1 MPVSSGGLELWAA
14 VLARAESGGTPSRM
28 VSFLRDASVEACSA
42 DEIQIAVPNPL
53 SPEHLA
59 EARDILVRSAED
71 LLGRKPSVDIVSS
84 ARKPTPVPVAV
95 AVAGPE
101 FPLPQGDVG
110 TIHAASSGQPGR
122 PDRAPP
128 DTARAPLL
136 NENYTFDNFVI
147 GPSNRLAHAAAVAVS
162 EAPGQAYNPL
172 FLHSASGMGKTHL
185 LQATC
190 CRVLERWPRTALA
203 YISCED
209 FQNQFFSAVQAGGLD
224 TFRGRFR
231 HVQLLVVDDI
241 HFLANRERTQE
252 EFFHTFNTLY
262 NAQRQIILS
271 SDCPPREIPQ
281 IQERLVSRFKW
292 GLVAEIE
299 PPGFETRLEILRL
312 KLRMRNFDL
321 PRDVMEYLA
330 HKVDTSIRE
339 LEGTVLKLVGYA
351 RLLGSPV
358 DLPLAREAVE
368 GPAGRGLHG
377 RPANIS
383 DIVDTVADYYGIT
396 PSQVQARSRA
406 RSVALQRQVCM
417 YLARELTPH
426 SLESIGTFFGGRD
439 HSTVKHAC
447 DKIHDLVEG
456 GGDVASAVRATKRKL
471 VKSEC

>member
-14 VLARAESGGTPSRM
+14 VLARAEGGGTPSGM

-42 DEIQIAVPNPL
+42 DEIQIAVPSPL

-84 ARKPTPVPVAV
+84 ARKPTPRPVAV

-101 FPLPQGDVG
+101 FPPAQSDVAPASG
-110 TIHAASSGQPGR
+110 EPGWEPPDIAA
-122 PDRAPP
+122 APP
-128 DTARAPLL
+128 L
-136 NENYTFDNFVI
+136 NENYTFDKFVI

-190 CRVLERWPRTALA
+190 SRVLERWPRTALA

-224 TFRGRFR
+224 TFRSRFR
-231 HVQLLVVDDI
+231 YVQLLVVDDI

-368 GPAGRGLHG
+368 GPAGRGVHG

-383 DIVDTVADYYGIT
+383 DIVDIVADYYGIT

-406 RSVALQRQVCM
+406 RSVALPRQLCM

-426 SLESIGTFFGGRD
+426 SLESIGSFFGGRD

-447 DKIHDLVEG
+447 DKINELVDE
-456 GGDVASAVRATKRKL
+456 GGDVANAVRVTKRKL
-471 VKSEC
+471 MSTDY